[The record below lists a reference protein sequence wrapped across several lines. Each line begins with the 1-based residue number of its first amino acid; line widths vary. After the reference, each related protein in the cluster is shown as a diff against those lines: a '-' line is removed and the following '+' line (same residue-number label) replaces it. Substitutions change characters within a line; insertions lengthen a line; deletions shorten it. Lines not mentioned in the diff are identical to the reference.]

1 MHVSMNESSCETKD
15 KDDNVPYI
23 WIRMFMTF
31 SEGCGALEREG
42 GRGGECDQFHPNPS
56 LTPESIE
63 MFWKIYL

>member
-1 MHVSMNESSCETKD
+1 
-15 KDDNVPYI
+15 
-23 WIRMFMTF
+23 MFMTF